1 VEGLARVEP
10 AVAFGRVLKRLRKE
24 KGVTQERLA
33 QESGYHTT
41 YISQIEC
48 GKKNPTLQTLFRI
61 AEALEIL
68 PQDIISSTLEEIAQ
82 PPPE

>member
-1 VEGLARVEP
+1 VEP

>member
-1 VEGLARVEP
+1 VEGLAHVEP
-10 AVAFGRVLKRLRKE
+10 AVAFGKVLKRLRKE
-24 KGVTQERLA
+24 RGFTQERLA

-48 GKKNPTLQTLFRI
+48 GKKNPTLPTLFRI

-68 PQDIISSTLEEIAQ
+68 PEDIITSTREEIAQ
-82 PPPE
+82 SPPE